1 VAAQNADNEADV
13 HDWARNGHL
22 YQMQVQAAMDDWV
35 ANGYKNEVDKINAF
49 LDQVTQRDLTLWKR
63 SLQQR
68 YDNIITDPTSTRQ
81 FRWTSLI
88 PAAFAETTDGWTKFE
103 FSESMVDTYAHKE
116 GNSWGAEGGASFGLF
131 KNQAF
136 AMWVS
141 RGYKNGIETSLATV
155 EQISGRNPQLV
166 WQQWKQSFSQAIKT
180 DLRGNAFYDT
190 YLWPANFLDADSP
203 AQWTELRMDAGEIQA
218 LSSMAA
224 DSTQQL
230 ATTLTTEPAQAQAL
244 DVDVSNLS
252 LELARVEVMRPW
264 LEPLVFE
271 NRAWR
276 WPDDREPLSDGEE
289 PPNGSLPAYVTAI
302 VFARNLEIELEE
314 SSEQIVG
321 QFHAVP

>member
-1 VAAQNADNEADV
+1 LEELAQVRNQIGIRKPLVVEIVRVTVWNEYRHERNDEETAKIYPDGIHGALAAALRDDSLEV
-13 HDWARNGHL
+13 HIATLDEPEHGLTEVVERVHERVLGGMGLIVLHSGHFS
-22 YQMQVQAAMDDWV
+22 
-35 ANGYKNEVDKINAF
+35 KIF
-49 LDQVTQRDLTLWKR
+49 KR
-63 SLQQR
+63 L
-68 YDNIITDPTSTRQ
+68 
-81 FRWTSLI
+81 
-88 PAAFAETTDGWTKFE
+88 
-103 FSESMVDTYAHKE
+103 
-116 GNSWGAEGGASFGLF
+116 
-131 KNQAF
+131 
-136 AMWVS
+136 
-141 RGYKNGIETSLATV
+141 
-155 EQISGRNPQLV
+155 
-166 WQQWKQSFSQAIKT
+166 T
-180 DLRGNAFYDT
+180 DLRGNAFYDM

-230 ATTLTTEPAQAQAL
+230 ATTLTTDPAQAQTL

-252 LELARVEVMRPW
+252 LELDRVEVMRPW

-289 PPNGSLPAYVTAI
+289 PPNGSLPAYVSAI